1 MKKSPFKI
9 VILIIGFIFF
19 VFSIWF
25 LNAFFG
31 NPISKMLA
39 TNTAKEYLATTY
51 GDTDYY
57 MEDIRYSFKDGNY
70 HAFIKS
76 PTSIDT
82 EFTLMLTMFGKLRVD
97 TYEDVLSG
105 FNTAN
110 RIESEYRELTDT
122 VFDSPR
128 FPYNCHI
135 SFGTLEI
142 YPNELIENPEIDDIP
157 AYSINQ
163 DELILDK
170 IYDIRKLGKQAGHLI
185 IYVESDIVTAERAVE
200 IMLDIKKQF
209 DSAKIP
215 FFAMDFT
222 LQYPRPEEGKRP
234 EGEVSVKD
242 FSYADIN
249 EAGML
254 DKVIEADKALK
265 EYYKEQDLK
274 KNSMREIN

>member
-1 MKKSPFKI
+1 
-9 VILIIGFIFF
+9 
-19 VFSIWF
+19 
-25 LNAFFG
+25 
-31 NPISKMLA
+31 MLA